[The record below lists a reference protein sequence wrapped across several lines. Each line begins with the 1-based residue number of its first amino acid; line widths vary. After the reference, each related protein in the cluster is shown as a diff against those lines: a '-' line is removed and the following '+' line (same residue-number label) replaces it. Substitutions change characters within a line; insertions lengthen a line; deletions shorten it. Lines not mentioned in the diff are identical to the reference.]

1 MTVTSDGGTTGD
13 LFSEAFTFSGTTYTD
28 YHREFTA
35 TNAGATLRFE
45 ENSTNSSS
53 RDPFLDAVSV
63 SVTAVPEPSSVAL
76 LGLGG
81 LTLILRRRK

>member
-1 MTVTSDGGTTGD
+1 VTVTSDGGTTGD

-28 YHREFTA
+28 YHKEFTA

-45 ENSTNSSS
+45 ENSTNSKG
-53 RDPFLDAVSV
+53 RDPFLDAV